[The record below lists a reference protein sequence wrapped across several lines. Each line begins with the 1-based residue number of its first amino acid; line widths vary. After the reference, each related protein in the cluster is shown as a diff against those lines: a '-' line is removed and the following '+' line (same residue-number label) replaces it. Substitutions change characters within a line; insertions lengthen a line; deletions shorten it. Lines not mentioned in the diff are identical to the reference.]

1 MARGRAQ
8 PAAETVADAEAVK
21 VLVGGEG
28 GNWGWVRT
36 QC

>member
-1 MARGRAQ
+1 MALAG
-8 PAAETVADAEAVK
+8 AAAAARRWADAEAVK